1 MKNKLYEHVLNI
13 QGVKHP
19 ITNYDGLTRARDYIL
34 AQLDNLCDEV
44 NCEEFTIDG
53 FDKPFY
59 NIDAR
64 IGTDEHGP
72 VLLLGSHYDTVYNS
86 PGANDNGSAVAALLC
101 LAEIF
106 AKHRGKV
113 NLRLLFFSLEEGNP
127 VFDDILINTSQ
138 TMGVKDSKGFY
149 TTLAYQN
156 DSRLFQEAFANARK
170 KAVSFGEK
178 FKTAYES
185 VKEQIS
191 PQMRRFYEVC
201 LSECIKYKDPMGYG
215 ERALNG
221 SSRWVERHRDELT
234 ECLGIINFDP
244 VAYASSRPHSHP
256 MPPEMMSG
264 VETFNIDMEKESG
277 NFIVAIGSPG
287 SNLLSQSY
295 LHGAKKVELPY
306 AFVNAPFNY
315 EETAYAAPYL
325 LLSDHAA
332 FWKQG
337 IPALFL
343 TDTGGEMRYFF
354 EHTPADTIDK
364 LDFDFFEKVVLSA
377 EFAIS
382 QLFGLER

>member
-13 QGVKHP
+13 QGVRHP
-19 ITNYDGLTRARDYIL
+19 ITNYDGLNRAMDYIL

-44 NCEEFTIDG
+44 RCEEFYIDG

-64 IGTDEHGP
+64 IGTDENGP
-72 VLLLGSHYDTVYNS
+72 LLLLGSHYDTVYNS

-101 LAEIF
+101 LGEIF
-106 AKHRGKV
+106 SKHRDKV

-127 VFDDILINTSQ
+127 VYDDIHINTSQ
-138 TMGVKDSKGFY
+138 MMGIKDDKGFY
-149 TTLAYQN
+149 NTLTYQK

-170 KAVSFGEK
+170 KAFSFGEK
-178 FKTAYES
+178 YKLAYDS

-191 PQMRRFYEVC
+191 PQMRSFYEVC

-221 SSRWVERHRDELT
+221 SSRWVDRHRNELKK
-234 ECLGIINFDP
+234 CLGIINFDP
-244 VAYASSRPHSHP
+244 VAYASSRTHSHL
-256 MPPEMMSG
+256 MTPEIKSG
-264 VETFNIDMEKESG
+264 VETFNTDLENEVG

-287 SNLLSQSY
+287 SDPLSQSY
-295 LHGAKKVELPY
+295 LNGAKKYELPY

-343 TDTGGEMRYFF
+343 TDTGAEMRYFF

-364 LDFDFFEKVVLSA
+364 LDFDFFERVVLSA

-382 QLFGLER
+382 QLFGLK